1 MSKLDIYYKGQNLIT
16 FDEKDPIKELIAVLS
31 TQSEGEID
39 ELQFRV
45 REEVKESIVEDVPD
59 SEFTIMSA
67 SDFSD
72 EGDQIP
78 LVKIK
83 KDENGELYA
92 EAIGDDEFD
101 TESFKIATASLK
113 STAGKSDKERLT
125 RVDKSL
131 NHSDPNLSTELARDF
146 IVANRGNAKK
156 SIKDIIGKDPSK
168 VTDEPR
174 TEDEIK
180 ALDKETKYDEHGMQL
195 LAGQVLMANRDDL
208 KAKANL
214 KTTTE
219 DDLVKM
225 FNEITGVDYYTEKIV
240 DKDQYNYIL
249 DLLGRSTDIY
259 KDSNVSPEDNKYVQG
274 LKNLTEGLIEKVL
287 VRNDPDFYKI

>member
-1 MSKLDIYYKGQNLIT
+1 
-16 FDEKDPIKELIAVLS
+16 
-31 TQSEGEID
+31 
-39 ELQFRV
+39 
-45 REEVKESIVEDVPD
+45 
-59 SEFTIMSA
+59 
-67 SDFSD
+67 
-72 EGDQIP
+72 
-78 LVKIK
+78 
-83 KDENGELYA
+83 
-92 EAIGDDEFD
+92 
-101 TESFKIATASLK
+101 
-113 STAGKSDKERLT
+113 
-125 RVDKSL
+125 
-131 NHSDPNLSTELARDF
+131 
-146 IVANRGNAKK
+146 
-156 SIKDIIGKDPSK
+156 
-168 VTDEPR
+168 
-174 TEDEIK
+174 
-180 ALDKETKYDEHGMQL
+180 MQL